1 MIGYPWLRGAAPCL
15 VGVPDRDELIEEQ
28 GYLDKGTLKP
38 KTAPSGEFGSFHMRP
53 P

>member
-1 MIGYPWLRGAAPCL
+1 VSVGATATFDR
-15 VGVPDRDELIEEQ
+15 VPDRDELIEEQ